1 MGTEEPERKAK
12 IIALRK
18 NSMCRLQMLKAH
30 IEYERAVIRE
40 CDAEIAKMPKCT
52 KCGEGGR

>member
-1 MGTEEPERKAK
+1 MGTEEQERKAK
-12 IIALRK
+12 VMQLRK
-18 NSMCRLQMLKAH
+18 NSTQRLQMLQAA

-52 KCGEGGR
+52 KCEEGGR